1 MDPRTR
7 GRPSSRVCLL
17 GNNSHYS
24 ANTLLA
30 FISVVFSFT
39 QSLSS
44 NVHFLTFVSF
54 RIIAERL
61 PSPTQSSIT
70 HRKSK
75 EQGSRSINSLQPW
88 PAKKRQCT
96 SSTWAL
102 PWAESATDVTIQTS
116 NGHLIMCGTRSQLRY
131 VSALQLSSTPCQV
144 RLDAEHISQRLNR
157 NDLGLVGRSYTA
169 QNVAKMATLII
180 GRTESFIS
188 HC

>member
-75 EQGSRSINSLQPW
+75 EQGARSINSLQPW

-131 VSALQLSSTPCQV
+131 VSAPLFIFSTLSGPTGRRTHKPAPELECFRSDWQV
-144 RLDAEHISQRLNR
+144 LYS
-157 NDLGLVGRSYTA
+157 
-169 QNVAKMATLII
+169 
-180 GRTESFIS
+180 
-188 HC
+188 